1 MPKYVVTESAV
12 WSRRVIVTADSQ
24 ESAWEQFNQDPDSP
38 EFELV
43 FDAYDEP
50 SSINIVESD

>member
-1 MPKYVVTESAV
+1 MPKYLITESAV

-24 ESAWEQFNQDPDSP
+24 ESAWAQFNQDPDSP

>member
-24 ESAWEQFNQDPDSP
+24 ESAWEQVNQDPDSP

>member
-1 MPKYVVTESAV
+1 MPKYLITEAAV

-24 ESAWEQFNQDPDSP
+24 ESVWEQFNQDPDSP